1 MKQQKGPATVID
13 FEVARRKRLRADSH
27 CDISV
32 PPYPRIDI
40 DDPVLVTLV
49 NGTVIKTSIT
59 DLFADGIK
67 LRTSRAMARTLYL
80 PGQLATADDPPSIHI
95 AMDLPLPHGDLRVQ
109 ACCRLV
115 RFDMIAPDAAT
126 FTLQYLAF
134 EGAGEAI
141 VRHFIRLCGDPEK
154 RGVRHQAEVVE
165 FRKRGA
171 R

>member
-13 FEVARRKRLRADSH
+13 FEQARQKRVRADSH
-27 CDISV
+27 YDISA
-32 PPYPRIDI
+32 PSYPRIETE
-40 DDPVLVTLV
+40 DPVRVTLV
-49 NGTVIKTSIT
+49 NGTVISTPIEDISV
-59 DLFADGIK
+59 DGIK
-67 LRTSRAMARTLYL
+67 LCTSRNMARTLYV

-109 ACCRLV
+109 ARCRLV
-115 RFDMIAPDAAT
+115 RFDMISPDEVT
-126 FTLQYLAF
+126 FTLEFLAF

-141 VRHFIRLCGDPEK
+141 VRHFIRLCGDPDKAKVHYE
-154 RGVRHQAEVVE
+154 AEVVA